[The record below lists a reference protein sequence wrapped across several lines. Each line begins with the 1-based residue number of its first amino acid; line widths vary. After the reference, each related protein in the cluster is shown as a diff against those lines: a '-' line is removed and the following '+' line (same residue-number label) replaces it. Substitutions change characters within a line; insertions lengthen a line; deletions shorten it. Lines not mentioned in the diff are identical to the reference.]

1 MVKQSRSGPVMQAVL
16 DAVVERLMTGDEALI
31 RIPEICE
38 ATGINYGSV
47 YHHFGSREGVID
59 AAYLA
64 IYTRL
69 INEDIDSLRMINE
82 SATSREEF
90 IDAIRPVLKRFSPG
104 HDEAAKQEIRVRI
117 LAAAITRPE
126 LRVSIGLA
134 QTRLADELMRV
145 IEFGQ
150 DREWLRSD
158 VSAHYIGLCLRAI
171 MFGRTVVYVS
181 FPPIDDHEWERMMN
195 VIFSQ
200 MLSPLESLGPRV

>member
-1 MVKQSRSGPVMQAVL
+1 MVKQSRSGPVMQLVL
-16 DAVVERLMTGDEALI
+16 DAVVERLMTGDEVLI
-31 RIPEICE
+31 RIPEVCE

-59 AAYLA
+59 AAYYA

-82 SATSREEF
+82 SASTREEF
-90 IDAIRPVLKRFSPG
+90 IDAIRPVLRRFSPG
-104 HDEAAKQEIRVRI
+104 HNLAKQEIRVRI
-117 LAAAITRPE
+117 LAAALTRPD
-126 LRVSIGLA
+126 LRISIGLA

-171 MFGRTVVYVS
+171 VFGRTVVYVS
-181 FPPIDDHEWERMMN
+181 FPPIDEHEWERMMN
-195 VIFSQ
+195 VIFTQ
-200 MLSPLESLGPRV
+200 MLSPL

>member
-1 MVKQSRSGPVMQAVL
+1 MVKQSRSGPVMQVVL
-16 DAVVERLMTGDEALI
+16 DAVVERLMTGDEVLI

-59 AAYLA
+59 AAYYA

-82 SATSREEF
+82 SASTREEF
-90 IDAIRPVLKRFSPG
+90 IDAIRPVLRRFSPG
-104 HDEAAKQEIRVRI
+104 QDVAKQEIRVRI
-117 LAAAITRPE
+117 LAAALTRPD

-134 QTRLADELMRV
+134 QPRLADELMRV

-171 MFGRTVVYVS
+171 VFGRTVVYAS

-195 VIFSQ
+195 VIFTQ
-200 MLSPLESLGPRV
+200 MLSPL

>member
-1 MVKQSRSGPVMQAVL
+1 MVKQSRSGPVMQVVL
-16 DAVVERLMTGDEALI
+16 DAVVERLMTGDEVLI

-59 AAYLA
+59 AAYYA

-82 SATSREEF
+82 SASTREEF
-90 IDAIRPVLKRFSPG
+90 IDAIRPVLRRFSPG
-104 HDEAAKQEIRVRI
+104 QDVAKQEIRVRI
-117 LAAAITRPE
+117 LAAALTRPD

-171 MFGRTVVYVS
+171 VFGRTVVYAS

-195 VIFSQ
+195 VIFTQ
-200 MLSPLESLGPRV
+200 MLSPL

>member
-1 MVKQSRSGPVMQAVL
+1 MVKQSRSGPVMQVVL
-16 DAVVERLMTGDEALI
+16 DAVVERLMTGDEVLI

-59 AAYLA
+59 AAYYA

-69 INEDIDSLRMINE
+69 INEDISSLRMINE
-82 SATSREEF
+82 SASTREEF
-90 IDAIRPVLKRFSPG
+90 IDAIRPVLRRFSPG
-104 HDEAAKQEIRVRI
+104 QDVAKQEIRVRI
-117 LAAAITRPE
+117 LAAALTRPD

-171 MFGRTVVYVS
+171 VFGRTVVYAS

-195 VIFSQ
+195 VIFTQ
-200 MLSPLESLGPRV
+200 MLSPL

>member
-1 MVKQSRSGPVMQAVL
+1 MVKQSRSGPVMQVVL
-16 DAVVERLMTGDEALI
+16 DAVVERLMTGDEVLI

-59 AAYLA
+59 AAYYA

-82 SATSREEF
+82 SASTREEF
-90 IDAIRPVLKRFSPG
+90 IDAIRPVLRRFSPG
-104 HDEAAKQEIRVRI
+104 HNLAKQEIRVRI
-117 LAAAITRPE
+117 LAAALTRPD
-126 LRVSIGLA
+126 LRISIGLA

-171 MFGRTVVYVS
+171 VFGRTVVYVS
-181 FPPIDDHEWERMMN
+181 FPPIDEHEWERMMN
-195 VIFSQ
+195 VIFTQ
-200 MLSPLESLGPRV
+200 MLSPL

>member
-1 MVKQSRSGPVMQAVL
+1 MVKQSRSGPVMQVVL
-16 DAVVERLMTGDEALI
+16 DAVVERLMTGDEVLI

-59 AAYLA
+59 AAYYA

-82 SATSREEF
+82 SSSTREEF
-90 IDAIRPVLKRFSPG
+90 IDAIRPVLRRFSPG
-104 HDEAAKQEIRVRI
+104 QDVAKQEIRVRI
-117 LAAAITRPE
+117 LAAALTRPD

-171 MFGRTVVYVS
+171 VFGRTVVYAS

-195 VIFSQ
+195 VIFTQ
-200 MLSPLESLGPRV
+200 MLSPL

>member
-1 MVKQSRSGPVMQAVL
+1 MVKQSRSGPVMQVVL
-16 DAVVERLMTGDEALI
+16 DAVVERLMTGDEVLI

-59 AAYLA
+59 AAYYA

-82 SATSREEF
+82 SASTREEF
-90 IDAIRPVLKRFSPG
+90 IDAIRPVLRRFSPG
-104 HDEAAKQEIRVRI
+104 QDVAKQEIRVRI
-117 LAAAITRPE
+117 LAAALTRPD

-171 MFGRTVVYVS
+171 VFGRTVVYAS

-195 VIFSQ
+195 VIFTQ
-200 MLSPLESLGPRV
+200 MLSSL